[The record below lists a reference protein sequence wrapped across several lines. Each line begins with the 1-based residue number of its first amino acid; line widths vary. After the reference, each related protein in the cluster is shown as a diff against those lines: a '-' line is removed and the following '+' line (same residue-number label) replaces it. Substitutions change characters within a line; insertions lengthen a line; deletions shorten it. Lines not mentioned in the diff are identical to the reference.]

1 MKKKFFAIAFLILA
15 VSIIGASAQRNV
27 TPAIERD
34 PIMEADA
41 KHNLDVAWN
50 YYSLKKAYK
59 ATLMRFEET
68 FAAYPDFSK
77 IDEFLF
83 IGGMSSYY
91 LSEGKGKQPVDM
103 KNEKD
108 KEKFTPEKL
117 RENAKMYLTMLVDKY
132 PDSKYV
138 ADAKKT
144 LSVLNAEK

>member
-1 MKKKFFAIAFLILA
+1 MKKKFFAIAFLVLA
-15 VSIIGASAQRNV
+15 VSVTGAFAQRNV

-34 PIMEADA
+34 PIMETDA

-91 LSEGKGKQPVDM
+91 LSEGKGKQPVDL

-117 RENAKMYLTMLVDKY
+117 RESAAMYLTMLVEKY

-144 LSVLNAEK
+144 LAVLTK

>member
-1 MKKKFFAIAFLILA
+1 MNKLFALAFLVLA
-15 VSIIGASAQRNV
+15 ISATGAYAQRNV
-27 TPAIERD
+27 TPAIDRD

-91 LSEGKGKQPVDM
+91 LSEGKGKQPVDL
-103 KNEKD
+103 KKEKD

-117 RENAKMYLTMLVDKY
+117 RESAKMYLTMLVDKY

-138 ADAKKT
+138 TDAKKT
-144 LSVLNAEK
+144 LSVLNTEK

>member
-1 MKKKFFAIAFLILA
+1 MHRNSALFSFVLLSILVFAT
-15 VSIIGASAQRNV
+15 GGYAQRNV
-27 TPAIERD
+27 TPAIDRD

-41 KHNLDVAWN
+41 KHNLEVAWN

-91 LSEGKGKQPVDM
+91 LSEGKGKQPVDL

-108 KEKFTPEKL
+108 KEKYTPEKL
-117 RENAKMYLTMLVDKY
+117 RESAKMYLTMLVDKY

-138 ADAKKT
+138 AEAKKT
-144 LSVLNAEK
+144 LDLIKE